1 MKKIFKVAARSSPL
15 AMKQAQMAAE
25 YLSAAVGDSG
35 FEILPFKTLGDKRL
49 EWSLE
54 QKGGKGLFT
63 KELEDALLSGA
74 ADFAVH
80 SAKDMPTTCPDGLE
94 LAAFLP
100 RDDCRDVFIRRI
112 GAEIGTIATAS
123 PRRRA
128 QLKNVFPGA
137 QWAQIRGNVGTR
149 LQKISE
155 GLADATMLSA
165 AGLDRLGIKEFEGLS
180 FERLDISK
188 FVPAVGQGAIAIEC
202 RSADAPFFACF
213 SDAPTALAVE
223 LERLFLSS
231 LGGGCQSAFG
241 ANFDGKIFR
250 LFHEKIGR
258 AQLDFSGLEPEKMRE
273 NVRAIAAKIA
283 EIRG

>member
-1 MKKIFKVAARSSPL
+1 
-15 AMKQAQMAAE
+15 MKQAQMAAE
-25 YLSAAVGDSG
+25 YLSARIGGCG

-63 KELEDALLSGA
+63 KELEEALLSGE

-80 SAKDMPTTCPDGLE
+80 SAKDMPTSCPDGLE

-128 QLKNVFPGA
+128 QLKNVFPEA
-137 QWAQIRGNVGTR
+137 QWTQIRGNVGTR

-188 FVPAVGQGAIAIEC
+188 FVPAVGQGVIAIEC
-202 RSADAPFFACF
+202 RSADAPFFARF
-213 SDAPTALAVE
+213 SDAPAALAVE

-258 AQLDFSGLEPEKMRE
+258 EQLDFSGLEPEKMRE

-283 EIRG
+283 KIRR